1 MLNRTFILSLLFN
14 SYCFSTIFGQI
25 TQQVYMAEEWNR
37 DARKQ
42 AEAEALSCTNV
53 EKSLGALKQEQIE
66 MSKKLKAADQA
77 RLSVKAGLKTVE
89 RLVEDQRQKLHLT
102 EIDLAT
108 QRQLVLDL
116 KAELQKANDAAQLAK
131 EAAEAEKQALYLLG
145 VEETQIRLAEEL
157 SEVCRDYCNVS
168 WDRAL
173 SVAEVP
179 ADSIWRQPGSIYY
192 HPDIHEFPGAISFP
206 FAPTPES
213 SKQPLAIPDAL
224 PLPEASNGS
233 SQVGDQGQGAEGE
246 KNKGKGKGKKHSA
259 EAKDAVKDREAIAKA
274 KEAKAKT
281 REVDTKAKD
290 APTSQLS

>member
-14 SYCFSTIFGQI
+14 SYCFSTVFGQI
-25 TQQVYMAEEWNR
+25 TQQVYMAKEWNR

-66 MSKKLKAADQA
+66 MSEKLKAADQA
-77 RLSVKAGLKTVE
+77 RLSVKASLKTIERQVE
-89 RLVEDQRQKLHLT
+89 GQRQKLHLT
-102 EIDLAT
+102 EIDLG
-108 QRQLVLDL
+108 QLVLNL
-116 KAELQKANDAAQLAK
+116 KVELQKAKDAAQLAK
-131 EAAEAEKQALYLLG
+131 EAAEVEKQALYLLG

-192 HPDIHEFPGAISFP
+192 HLDIHEFPGAISFP
-206 FAPTPES
+206 FTPTPES

-224 PLPEASNGS
+224 PLAEASKGS